1 MTARFVATGQAR
13 SGVAEKAGTLE
24 GYGQPEDIAQAVA
37 YFATDAGRHVS
48 GQVLRVDG
56 GDQTWPA

>member
-1 MTARFVATGQAR
+1 MNG
-13 SGVAEKAGTLE
+13 SCGTWPD
-24 GYGQPEDIAQAVA
+24 YGQPEDIARAVE
-37 YFATDAGRHVS
+37 YFVTVFGRHVS

>member
-1 MTARFVATGQAR
+1 MTPRFVATGQAR
-13 SGVAEKAGTLE
+13 SGVVEKVGTLE
-24 GYGQPEDIAQAVA
+24 GYGRPEDIAHAVA
-37 YFATDAGRHVS
+37 YFVTDAGRHVS

>member
-1 MTARFVATGQAR
+1 MTPRFVATGQAR
-13 SGVAEKAGTLE
+13 PGVVEKVGTLE
-24 GYGQPEDIAQAVA
+24 GYGQPEDIAHAVA
-37 YFATDAGRHVS
+37 YFVTDAGRHVS

>member
-1 MTARFVATGQAR
+1 MTARFVATGQANPR
-13 SGVAEKAGTLE
+13 GVDQIGTLE
-24 GYGQPEDIAQAVA
+24 GYGQPEDIARAVE
-37 YFATDAGRHVS
+37 YFVTDAGRHVS

>member
-1 MTARFVATGQAR
+1 MASRRTSPAPWYFVTVFGH
-13 SGVAEKAGTLE
+13 
-24 GYGQPEDIAQAVA
+24 
-37 YFATDAGRHVS
+37 HVS